1 VFYVRLVGGRFG
13 KLLNEKEM
21 EKVNANCNVEVFCNC
36 PYCGA
41 FEDVFED
48 VRESMD
54 DDHRA
59 ENIDVEV
66 ECSECGNAFIV
77 DNVYF

>member
-1 VFYVRLVGGRFG
+1 M
-13 KLLNEKEM
+13 K
-21 EKVNANCNVEVFCNC
+21 KVNANCFIEVCCKC
-36 PYCGA
+36 PYCDA
-41 FEDVFED
+41 FEDVFEN

-66 ECSECGNAFIV
+66 KCSECGEPFIV
-77 DNVYF
+77 ENVRF

>member
-1 VFYVRLVGGRFG
+1 
-13 KLLNEKEM
+13 M
-21 EKVNANCNVEVFCNC
+21 EKVNANCFIEVCCKC
-36 PYCGA
+36 PYCDA

-59 ENIDVEV
+59 DNIDVEV
-66 ECSECGNAFIV
+66 KCSECGEPFIV
-77 DNVYF
+77 ENVRF